1 MRGMAF
7 LLCLDES
14 LLAMA
19 DSHKDVL
26 KGIIVERH
34 CFVSQFVLSHAV
46 AFDSLI
52 ILLVKRF
59 PINGMDFVAVP
70 NSYYSLGFGPKVEKS
85 GLWDKANLYI
95 IYIMFS

>member
-26 KGIIVERH
+26 KGIIVEMH
-34 CFVSQFVLSHAV
+34 CFVSQFVLSHAM

-52 ILLVKRF
+52 ILSMKRF
-59 PINGMDFVAVP
+59 PINGMDFVVVLD
-70 NSYYSLGFGPKVEKS
+70 SYYSLGLGQSSKS
-85 GLWDKANLYI
+85 MDYGIRL
-95 IYIMFS
+95 IYI